1 MILFISYIIFYFIDE
16 LIDLNEEDENE
27 IYEYDKNEDDNLMEK
42 DKDNDQ
48 VEKESINQFGKWN
61 CGH

>member
-42 DKDNDQ
+42 DKENDQ
-48 VEKESINQFGKWN
+48 VEKESINQFGK
-61 CGH
+61 

>member
-1 MILFISYIIFYFIDE
+1 LILFISYIIFYFIDE

-42 DKDNDQ
+42 DKENDQ
-48 VEKESINQFGKWN
+48 VEKESINQFGK
-61 CGH
+61 

>member
-48 VEKESINQFGKWN
+48 VEKESINQFGK
-61 CGH
+61 

>member
-1 MILFISYIIFYFIDE
+1 LILFISYIIFYFIDE

-48 VEKESINQFGKWN
+48 VEKESINQFGK
-61 CGH
+61 